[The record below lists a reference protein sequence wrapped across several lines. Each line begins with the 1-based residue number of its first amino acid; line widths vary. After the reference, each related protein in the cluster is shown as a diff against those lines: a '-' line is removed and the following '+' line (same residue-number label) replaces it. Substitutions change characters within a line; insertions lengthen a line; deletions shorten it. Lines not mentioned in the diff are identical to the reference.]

1 MITSKQI
8 ELVQQ
13 SWQIIVSRDMQT
25 TGRIFYNCLFE
36 LAPEVKPMFRR
47 ASVNEQSAKFLSMI
61 NYFIMNLN
69 NPQDAV
75 GAISILAKQHVTYG
89 VQEEQ
94 YTLIGR
100 ALLWTLQTTFTDKW
114 NNELKQAWIIAYTML
129 AEAMMKAAKQHEQ
142 ANERVY

>member
-1 MITSKQI
+1 MITSTQI

-13 SWQIIVSRDMQT
+13 SWQTIKSGDIET

-47 ASVNEQSAKFLSMI
+47 ASINEQSGKFLSMI

-69 NPQDAV
+69 NPQDAI
-75 GAISILAKQHVTYG
+75 GAISILAKQHVSFG

-100 ALLWTLQTTFTDKW
+100 ALLWTLETTFADKW
-114 NNELKQAWIIAYTML
+114 SKELKQAWIIAYTML
-129 AEAMMKAAKQHEQ
+129 AEAMMKAAKKYEQ
-142 ANERVY
+142 ANERVD